1 MEKFKKGETFKL
13 KGCRKTWT
21 VVKPFKHKGEI
32 LCVASSYLLNNP
44 DIERLGIFYYRGDEI
59 YQRL

>member
-21 VVKPFKHKGEI
+21 VIKPFKHNDI
-32 LCVASSYLLNNP
+32 RCCVASSSLTNHS
-44 DIERLGIFYYRGDEI
+44 DIERLGIFAIKNQEI
-59 YQRL
+59 YRRL